1 MTKPRD
7 QHLPA
12 ATPDGDTEQRILDAA
27 HDVFVRRGSA
37 GARMKEIAETAGVNQ
52 ALLHYYFRSKE
63 RLAEA
68 VFRHAARQLMPR
80 VIAVLASE
88 ATIEEKV
95 ERVVHLELEQLSRAP
110 YLPGYILSELSHN
123 PERVHQLIGAMMG
136 IEPDGFV
143 PQIFTTLKRQIDARV
158 RAGTMRRIAPEQFVI
173 NLLALCIFPFAAKP
187 MLMALLHLDQQGFER
202 LIAQRKKEITTF
214 FLKGLRP

>member
-1 MTKPRD
+1 MTKPHD
-7 QHLPA
+7 QHAPA
-12 ATPDGDTEQRILDAA
+12 AARDGDTEQRILDAA
-27 HDVFVRRGSA
+27 HEVFVRRGSA

-52 ALLHYYFRSKE
+52 ALLHYYFRSKA
-63 RLAEA
+63 RLADA

-80 VIAVLASE
+80 VIALLASE
-88 ATIEEKV
+88 ATLEEKIEE
-95 ERVVHLELEQLSRAP
+95 VVHLELEQLSRAP

-123 PERVHQLIGAMMG
+123 PDRVPQLIAAMLG

-143 PQIFTTLKRQIDARV
+143 PQVFSTLKRQIDARV

-187 MLMALLHLDQQGFER
+187 MLMALLRLDQDGFEH
-202 LIAQRKKEITTF
+202 LIARRKREITTF
-214 FLKGLRP
+214 FLNGLRP